1 LKYIIKSNE
10 VPASPTNTSTLY
22 IYYTSTP
29 YICYTSTIHPH
40 YTSTPYIYYTSTIH
54 LQCTLPSIDEE
65 DQLLKIFQLLGS
77 PTEETWPG
85 ITRLPREADI
95 AGFQPKHINNVVPT
109 LNHSVCDVYIT
120 VVIPRPETDRN
131 VWNLGSKSP
140 QMIQFETASPVFSL
154 ISLDDDLL
162 FNSFE
167 LQWV

>member
-1 LKYIIKSNE
+1 MTYLLHDI
-10 VPASPTNTSTLY
+10 LY
-22 IYYTSTP
+22 RIYTFYA
-29 YICYTSTIHPH
+29 YTIHLQ
-40 YTSTPYIYYTSTIH
+40 YIYYTSTIH
-54 LQCTLPSIDEE
+54 LQCTLTGIDEE

-85 ITRLPREADI
+85 ITRLPRYADI

-120 VVIPRPETDRN
+120 LVIPRHSGPETDRN